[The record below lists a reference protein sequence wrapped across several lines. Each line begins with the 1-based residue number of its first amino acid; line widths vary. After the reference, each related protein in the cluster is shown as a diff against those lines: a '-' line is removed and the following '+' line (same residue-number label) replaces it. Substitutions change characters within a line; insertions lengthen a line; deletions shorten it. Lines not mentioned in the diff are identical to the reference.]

1 MNNRPILIGEKL
13 RVERKDGQTCYICA
27 CGQALGSLREN
38 FKDSCRLRETRAT
51 DMGPGY
57 EAYDQDMADQMCF
70 REFFCPSCGTRHAT
84 EMARIGDPIL
94 WDIMID
100 ID

>member
-1 MNNRPILIGEKL
+1 MKNQPIQIGEKL
-13 RVERKDGQTCYICA
+13 RIEQKDGRTCYICV
-27 CGQALGSLREN
+27 CGQDLGLGREN
-38 FKDSCRLRETRAT
+38 FKDSCRMQETMAA
-51 DMGPGY
+51 DMGSGY
-57 EAYDQDMADQMCF
+57 EAYDREMADRMCF

-100 ID
+100 V